1 MQDGNDGEQ
10 HHIRSGSRKM
20 IIDKR
25 NTSPGSENVS
35 GEELGYR
42 KAHRKAV
49 S

>member
-10 HHIRSGSRKM
+10 HHIRSGSRK